1 MSFFI
6 TSTKTTK
13 ESKKRKEDCQVRE
26 NLVLFFSYHLFF
38 LISSLFSS
46 LFSFESWKI
55 LSLHI
60 VSDLFSLG
68 WYCLSSALMFLFLCY
83 MLRENLIKALML
95 FFLLVPVLPAA
106 AHHDNDSLKWKQ
118 LVFILI
124 VIMTFLRKKKKK
136 QKEDRMKTFKAKKHA
151 QHYLS
156 VGFVSFLPSSCSLI
170 SLPKLHQLQFKLG
183 FPRGFQET
191 LD

>member
-26 NLVLFFSYHLFF
+26 NLVLFFSFHLFF
-38 LISSLFSS
+38 LVSLLFSILKNLKFTHRVWSFLTRMVLSFKCSYVS
-46 LFSFESWKI
+46 L
-55 LSLHI
+55 I
-60 VSDLFSLG
+60 V
-68 WYCLSSALMFLFLCY
+68 LCA
-83 MLRENLIKALML
+83 RENLIKAQML

-118 LVFILI
+118 LVLILI
-124 VIMTFLRKKKKK
+124 IIMTFLRKKK
-136 QKEDRMKTFKAKKHA
+136 QKEDLMKTFTEKKHA

-156 VGFVSFLPSSCSLI
+156 VGFVSFLPLLWFLSQNYMKKSLNLV
-170 SLPKLHQLQFKLG
+170 SLEGLNMRYNSRNP
-183 FPRGFQET
+183 FP
-191 LD
+191 D